1 MNPQR
6 ISITGRPFFKYRA
19 LMDAMLNKAVEK
31 MLAAGTDEG
40 TVMGQIA
47 IKLIRKVDDE
57 TDEVT
62 IRPRFVFNTT
72 MSIPIKVSDKDE
84 SDEDL
89 VLFKDKG
96 GVIRICDEQISMD
109 DILGDDEQEED
120 PDDQGDEEPAEDDSE
135 DGSDD

>member
-6 ISITGRPFFKYRA
+6 ISITGRPFYKYRA
-19 LMDAMLNKAVEK
+19 LIDAMLNKAVEK

-40 TVMGQIA
+40 TVMGQIS
-47 IKLIRKVDDE
+47 IKLHRKVDED
-57 TDEVT
+57 TNEVT

-96 GVIRICDEQISMD
+96 GIIKICDEQVSMD
-109 DILGDDEQEED
+109 DILEGDQE
-120 PDDQGDEEPAEDDSE
+120 GDEEEADDGECEEPAGET
-135 DGSDD
+135 